1 MPRGKQIN
9 LEKVLACL
17 DAVCPKCHHVIPPA
31 EIRRLDFD
39 RMKCPACGEA
49 FVPSRTA
56 KLAEH

>member
-1 MPRGKQIN
+1 MPRKKID
-9 LEKVLACL
+9 LKKVLACL
-17 DAVCPKCHHVIPPA
+17 DAVCPNCQRVIPPA